1 MEQKHLNYK
10 DTINYGSY
18 YTPVWIVD
26 IVYEFLS
33 KHIISFNEYFI
44 VDTSCGYG
52 AFLRGEKAI
61 GADIDELALGTAK
74 KNNPRFTYF
83 KQNSLLN
90 ISRLQY
96 MLSNDDKIIIVG
108 NPPYNDTT
116 SIIRNEIKQEI
127 FPKDNDVASRDLG
140 ISFLLSYNKI
150 KANYICVLHPLS
162 YLIKKTN
169 FENLGD
175 FKKNYKLIDAL
186 IISSGVFSETSKTT
200 YFPII
205 IAFYER
211 NLSGMNYDYICN
223 YKFKTYEGK
232 TFYLKQ
238 YDKISNYITKYPN
251 QKYINKDETIAY
263 FWTMRDI
270 NALKRTKT
278 FVRDESYNTI
288 RVTKNNLLYY
298 CYVDIF
304 KDYIPHIPY
313 YFGNSDIMI
322 INDSF
327 LRIKDFFIKKSI
339 KKNPELCKYISC
351 QDDFTYRDDIIE
363 KYFKNL
369 LGEHYVD

>member
-18 YTPVWIVD
+18 YTPEWIVE
-26 IVYEFLS
+26 IVYDFLS
-33 KHIISFNEYFI
+33 KHIKTLNEYFI
-44 VDTSCGYG
+44 IDTSCGYG
-52 AFLRGEKAI
+52 AFLRGEKTI
-61 GADIDELALGTAK
+61 GADIDEVALFIAK
-74 KNNPRFTYF
+74 KNNPRCTYF

-90 ISRLQY
+90 VSRTQY
-96 MLSNDDKIIIVG
+96 KLSNKDKIIIVG

-116 SIIRNEIKQEI
+116 SIIRNKIKQKNFLRDYDI
-127 FPKDNDVASRDLG
+127 NSRDLG

-150 KANYICVLHPLS
+150 QADYVCILHPLS

-169 FENLGD
+169 FESLGD
-175 FKKNYKLIDAL
+175 FKKNYKLIDSM
-186 IISSGVFSETSKTT
+186 IISSGVFSETSKST

-211 NLSGMNYDYICN
+211 NLNGMNYDYICN
-223 YKFKTYEGK
+223 YTFKTYEGK
-232 TFYLKQ
+232 TFCIKQ
-238 YDKISNYITKYPN
+238 YDKISNYTTKYPN
-251 QKYINKDETIAY
+251 QKYVSKNETIAY

-278 FVRDESYNTI
+278 FVREESYNTI
-288 RVTKNNLLYY
+288 RVTKKNLPYY

-313 YFGNSDIMI
+313 YFGNCDIMI
-322 INDSF
+322 INDEFLKIKEYF
-327 LRIKDFFIKKSI
+327 LRKSLE
-339 KKNPELCKYISC
+339 KNPELSKYIICSNE
-351 QDDFTYRDDIIE
+351 FAYSNDIIE